1 MLPMPHEA
9 IVQIPVDFP
18 AMYTILVS
26 LGLLHPKEELLG
38 PHLKLEH
45 IDPPTGALRHLLEL
59 NVIRKEI
66 KSSSTVPEVL
76 SSQQK

>member
-1 MLPMPHEA
+1 MGKVTSGVIIREDRADHS
-9 IVQIPVDFP
+9 P
-18 AMYTILVS
+18 AY
-26 LGLLHPKEELLG
+26 LHPEEEPLG
-38 PHLKLEH
+38 PCLKLEH
-45 IDPPTGALRHLLEL
+45 VDPPTGTLRHLLEL